1 MVNYTREIEEDMYIA
16 YGENKSQETVEMLA
30 AKYGKPT
37 RSIISKLSAMG
48 IYEKKR
54 YISKLGAPPISK
66 EVYIE
71 RIGKLLDIDPCLL
84 DSLEKVTK
92 QALVLMDKKIE
103 ILKNG

>member
-1 MVNYTREIEEDMYIA
+1 
-16 YGENKSQETVEMLA
+16 
-30 AKYGKPT
+30 
-37 RSIISKLSAMG
+37 
-48 IYEKKR
+48 
-54 YISKLGAPPISK
+54 
-66 EVYIE
+66 VYIE